1 MYNNAQRYIFMPEY
15 PPLMLVEPIANVEN
29 KNLTER
35 LSQSYI
41 FIKSNMIR

>member
-1 MYNNAQRYIFMPEY
+1 MPEY

-29 KNLTER
+29 FKNQTER